1 MPKMLA
7 ARRLVRSP
15 HGLLPSLAVFIF
27 VHETSSTHDR
37 GAGAMTLVLLLA
49 ALVVSFMVFASA
61 VLFIIGP
68 GMLLQP
74 YRRTVEYY
82 SKYTKFLHPSDLGLA
97 HEDVTLKTPEGIPL
111 EGWLIKAEGTP
122 KGTVVYLH
130 GVSECRIVGLPMAKQ
145 LHDLGYNVFLYDS
158 RRHGDSGG
166 KYCTYGFY
174 EKHDARAA
182 ITYLRDRPDL
192 QVGRIGLFGTSM
204 GAAVAIQ
211 VAAADPRI
219 ACVVA
224 ESGFATLRSVFDD
237 YQRRMI
243 KLPWHYLRNIVIKRS
258 EYMAHFKANAVSPL
272 EAVRD
277 VKVPLFILHGTADT
291 LINYRYSE
299 AVFAKAR
306 EPKELWL
313 ITGAKHHNMADVG
326 GKEYE
331 RRVMGFFQKTLG

>member
-1 MPKMLA
+1 
-7 ARRLVRSP
+7 
-15 HGLLPSLAVFIF
+15 
-27 VHETSSTHDR
+27 
-37 GAGAMTLVLLLA
+37 MTLVLLLA

-166 KYCTYGFY
+166 KY
-174 EKHDARAA
+174 
-182 ITYLRDRPDL
+182 
-192 QVGRIGLFGTSM
+192 
-204 GAAVAIQ
+204 
-211 VAAADPRI
+211 
-219 ACVVA
+219 
-224 ESGFATLRSVFDD
+224 
-237 YQRRMI
+237 
-243 KLPWHYLRNIVIKRS
+243 
-258 EYMAHFKANAVSPL
+258 
-272 EAVRD
+272 
-277 VKVPLFILHGTADT
+277 
-291 LINYRYSE
+291 
-299 AVFAKAR
+299 
-306 EPKELWL
+306 
-313 ITGAKHHNMADVG
+313 
-326 GKEYE
+326 
-331 RRVMGFFQKTLG
+331 